1 MKTVIDAEFKDI
13 PKTTLNGFG
22 TKEIEGFV
30 PIAADLLS
38 SYLNKSAETTTL
50 DWLKNNMT
58 KYLPDTA
65 AKVINEISDEL
76 IDCVDEFNNNMQS
89 LEENS
94 RQGKTNE
101 QWMQSQLRELPNMD
115 MNQTGEY
122 LSKVQAGLTA
132 GNQQVEKALK
142 TGEPL
147 TVDAE
152 PIQENNQET
161 TQQNWNKFSLNSVI
175 SNIAG
180 QATIAGLNGAMLT
193 SGADMALKVTEKLP
207 VLKKDIAEAD
217 LFSSLDTGLKVASA
231 AALKIAANTGKI
243 PFLKKTPISTI
254 ASIACWGVESVK
266 AITNFASGKKNAMQ
280 TVDHLGKAA
289 ISAVTGLVKKGVDM
303 AVWSR
308 VPIVGP
314 FIGMTTGTAVGDTA
328 SKKVGEL
335 LKVGFKKIR
344 PIAATALETT
354 KKAITATVDT
364 VKNVGKKVFAFLG
377 F

>member
-1 MKTVIDAEFKDI
+1 MKIIDAEFKDAAK
-13 PKTTLNGFG
+13 PQLNGFG

-94 RQGKTNE
+94 RQEKTNE

-147 TVDAE
+147 TIDAE

-207 VLKKDIAEAD
+207 VLKKDIAEAN

-243 PFLKKTPISTI
+243 PFLKKTPIGTI
-254 ASIACWGVESVK
+254 ANIACWGVESVK

-364 VKNVGKKVFAFLG
+364 VKNVSKKVCAFFG

>member
-13 PKTTLNGFG
+13 PKTKLNGFG

-65 AKVINEISDEL
+65 AKIIDEISDEV
-76 IDCVDEFNNNMQS
+76 IDCVDEFNNNMRS

-94 RQGKTNE
+94 RQGRTNE
-101 QWMQSQLRELPNMD
+101 QWMQSQLRELPNKD
-115 MNQTGEY
+115 MHETGEY
-122 LSKVQAGLTA
+122 LSQVERALAA
-132 GNQQVEKALK
+132 GNQTVEKAMK

-147 TVDAE
+147 TIDAE
-152 PIQENNQET
+152 PVQKNEPVST
-161 TQQNWNKFSLNSVI
+161 DTNWNKFALNNVI

-180 QATIAGLNGAMLT
+180 QATVAGLNGAMLT
-193 SGADMALKVTEKLP
+193 SGADMILKATEKLS
-207 VLKKDIAEAD
+207 VTKKDIAEAD
-217 LFSSLDTGLKVASA
+217 LYGSLDTGLKVAST
-231 AALKIAANTGKI
+231 AALKIAADMGKI
-243 PFLKKTPISTI
+243 PLLKKTPIGTI
-254 ASIACWGVESVK
+254 ASVACWGVESVK
-266 AITNFASGKKNAMQ
+266 AITNFASGRKNAMQ

-303 AVWSR
+303 AVWSKIP
-308 VPIVGP
+308 VIGP
-314 FIGMTTGTAVGDTA
+314 YIGMTTGTAVGDTA
-328 SKKVGEL
+328 SKKIGEL
-335 LKVGFKKIR
+335 LQVGLKKIR

-364 VKNVGKKVFAFLG
+364 VKNVGKKVSAFFGL
-377 F
+377 

>member
-22 TKEIEGFV
+22 TKEIESFV

-65 AKVINEISDEL
+65 AKIIDEISDEV
-76 IDCVDEFNNNMQS
+76 IDCVDEFNNNMRS

-94 RQGKTNE
+94 RQGRTNE
-101 QWMQSQLRELPNMD
+101 QWMQSQLRELPNKD
-115 MNQTGEY
+115 MHETGEY
-122 LSKVQAGLTA
+122 LSQVERALAA
-132 GNQQVEKALK
+132 GNQTVEKAMK
-142 TGEPL
+142 TSQPL
-147 TVDAE
+147 TIDAE
-152 PIQENNQET
+152 PVQKNEPVST
-161 TQQNWNKFSLNSVI
+161 DTNWNKFALNNVI

-180 QATIAGLNGAMLT
+180 QATVAGLNGAMLT
-193 SGADMALKVTEKLP
+193 SGADMILKATEKLS
-207 VLKKDIAEAD
+207 VTKKDIAEAD
-217 LFSSLDTGLKVASA
+217 LSGSLDTGLKVAST
-231 AALKIAANTGKI
+231 AALKIAADMGKI
-243 PFLKKTPISTI
+243 PLLKKTPIGTI
-254 ASIACWGVESVK
+254 ANIACWGVESVK

-303 AVWSR
+303 AVWSKIP
-308 VPIVGP
+308 VIGP
-314 FIGMTTGTAVGDTA
+314 YIGMTTGTAVGDTA
-328 SKKVGEL
+328 SKKIGEL
-335 LKVGFKKIR
+335 LQVGLKKIR

-364 VKNVGKKVFAFLG
+364 VKNVGKKVSAFFGL
-377 F
+377 